1 MQKSD
6 IVKGWINRYTG
17 TASEDF
23 GDWILLT
30 NFQNYV
36 EKFAEK
42 YGVEVKGR
50 GGPMTSATNRDGVSI
65 INFGI
70 GSANAAT
77 VMDLL
82 SSVVPKGV
90 LFLGKCGG
98 LKHSTEIGHFILP
111 SAAIRGEGTG
121 DDYFPKEVPAMP
133 SFKIHKHVSELL
145 VDKDL
150 EYRTGVIYTTNR
162 RVWEHDDEFKNYL
175 KKIRVLGIDME
186 TATLFLVGFANGI
199 DRGALL
205 LVSDVPM
212 TPEGIKTEESD
223 KEVTKKWVD
232 LHLDI
237 GMEAMASIGKEMEQ
251 IKHFTY

>member
-1 MQKSD
+1 MKKSE
-6 IVKGWINRYTG
+6 IVKDWTKRYTG
-17 TASEDF
+17 TASDEF

-42 YGVEVKGR
+42 YDVEVQGR

-82 SSVVPKGV
+82 SSVEPKGV

-145 VDKDL
+145 VGQDL

-162 RVWEHDDEFKNYL
+162 RVWEHDDDFKNYL

-237 GMEAMASIGKEMEQ
+237 GMEAMASIGREMEQ